1 MTHSA
6 SHPASHQVAMISS
19 IAMVLALSFG
29 IQTGA
34 ANAQTPANS
43 QAAAI
48 RAVRSFYTFHLAH
61 NKDFTLR
68 NVQQRKRF
76 LTPELYGLLVGEIKR
91 QGAYSKAHPDE
102 APDFEGDPLTDSQE
116 YPDGFRVGKADG
128 SRDAVKV
135 TVTLLWSARTSRG
148 RDKRDIVVEMT
159 RSGQAWLIN
168 DVFSK
173 DGTSLRADLK
183 KPH

>member
-1 MTHSA
+1 MI
-6 SHPASHQVAMISS
+6 HPARMIAS
-19 IAMVLALSFG
+19 IAIGLALSCG
-29 IQTGA
+29 MQTGA
-34 ANAQTPANS
+34 VNAQTAANP

-68 NVQQRKRF
+68 NIQQRKRF

-91 QGAYSKAHPDE
+91 QAAYSKAHPDE
-102 APDFEGDPLTDSQE
+102 PPEFEGDPLTNSQE
-116 YPDGFRVGKADG
+116 YPDSFRVGKADG
-128 SRDAVKV
+128 TGELVKV
-135 TVTLLWSARTSRG
+135 TVTLQWSPRTSRG
-148 RDKRDIVVEMT
+148 RDKRDIAVEMT

-168 DVFSK
+168 DVVSK